1 MVRNIIVF
9 ILLFLS
15 AQFAAQPGGGGG
27 LRVLNVYDEH
37 KRPIDVEQ
45 LKVKLLKLDSITN
58 IVAEYDIP
66 SERNFYVGSD
76 GKKMINL
83 GRLASLKQR
92 HLAMKSMLACIQ
104 TGLI

>member
-1 MVRNIIVF
+1 MRNIIVF

-45 LKVKLLKLDSITN
+45 LKVKLLRLDSMMN
-58 IVAEYDIP
+58 IIDERDI
-66 SERNFYVGSD
+66 SSGIIF
-76 GKKMINL
+76 M
-83 GRLASLKQR
+83 
-92 HLAMKSMLACIQ
+92 
-104 TGLI
+104 

>member
-15 AQFAAQPGGGGG
+15 AQFTAQPKGGGG

-37 KRPIDVEQ
+37 KKPIDAKK
-45 LKVKLLKLDSITN
+45 LKIKLLKLDSITN

-66 SERNFYVGSD
+66 SEHNFYVGSD
-76 GKKMINL
+76 GKK
-83 GRLASLKQR
+83 
-92 HLAMKSMLACIQ
+92 
-104 TGLI
+104 

>member
-1 MVRNIIVF
+1 MRNIIVF

-15 AQFAAQPGGGGG
+15 TQFAAQPGGGGG

-58 IVAEYDIP
+58 IVAEYDIYP
-66 SERNFYVGSD
+66 LSIIF
-76 GKKMINL
+76 M
-83 GRLASLKQR
+83 
-92 HLAMKSMLACIQ
+92 
-104 TGLI
+104 

>member
-9 ILLFLS
+9 ILLFLF

-58 IVAEYDIP
+58 IVAEYDIYP
-66 SERNFYVGSD
+66 LSIIF
-76 GKKMINL
+76 M
-83 GRLASLKQR
+83 
-92 HLAMKSMLACIQ
+92 
-104 TGLI
+104 